1 MTTIRAGLWGPA
13 VALAAGL
20 GLAAPAHA
28 IDGLYSV
35 EGRQPD
41 SDQVYRGEAQIV
53 KTGDTYSVMWRI
65 GQMQHIGTGIL
76 RDNVLAIY
84 FQPLHPR
91 AAAGVASFQ
100 ILNDKVAQGS
110 WTGLGGKAVGT
121 ELWTLIESRTR

>member
-1 MTTIRAGLWGPA
+1 MTIIRAGLCGL
-13 VALAAGL
+13 ALALTVGL
-20 GLAAPAHA
+20 SAPAQA

-41 SDQVYRGEAQIV
+41 SEQVYRGEAQIV

-91 AAAGVASFQ
+91 ASAGVASFR
-100 ILNDKVAQGS
+100 ILNDKVAEGS
-110 WTGLGGKAVGT
+110 WTGLGGKVVGT
-121 ELWTLIESRTR
+121 EHWTLIEARTR